1 MSEVTKIFGICCL
14 LATVVVITDRLPH
27 QSNLDQPVKAH
38 ACCRIPGDDFPA
50 QYMGEFTFTH
60 YAPTGNRTA
69 TQSIPR
75 TDKTIAVDPRVIP
88 LHSIVYIEGL
98 GYYVAEDT
106 GSAIKG
112 NKIDIFV
119 GSKDEAIKLGTLQ
132 GKKLKVWHM
141 TQEGEENE
149 VQKETSGN

>member
-1 MSEVTKIFGICCL
+1 MSKVTKIFGMCCL
-14 LATVVVITDRLPH
+14 LAAVVVITDRLPH
-27 QSNLDQPVKAH
+27 HFNSDQPVKGH
-38 ACCRIPGDDFPA
+38 TCCHIPGDDFPA

-132 GKKLKVWHM
+132 GRKLKVWHM

-149 VQKETSGN
+149 VQEKTSRN

>member
-1 MSEVTKIFGICCL
+1 MREYLKMLCIAWLSAAAAIG
-14 LATVVVITDRLPH
+14 VVKLSQH
-27 QSNLDQPVKAH
+27 FNLDQPVREH
-38 ACCRIPGDDFPA
+38 ACCSIPGDDFPA

-98 GYYVAEDT
+98 GYFVAEDT

-119 GSKDEAIKLGTLQ
+119 GSKAEAIRLGTLQ

-149 VQKETSGN
+149 VQEKTSRN